1 MNFKPGWQM
10 KPSTPKKPNPYTI
23 RLDDELRKRLEEWCD
38 RNEMLASQ
46 AVRLAIK
53 RMLDDKKFQVG

>member
-1 MNFKPGWQM
+1 M

-23 RLDDELRKRLEEWCD
+23 RLDETLRKRLEAWCD
-38 RNEMLASQ
+38 RNEMLTSQ

-53 RMLDDKKFQVG
+53 RMLDDKNFQVG